1 MIRISAALDDRR
13 ALPNWLRKRLNCSD
27 DLRHFE
33 QGLRAMDQA
42 LRHAPVKPEVTASF
56 HDSIMRA
63 VRAAEM
69 CAVPQHKHS
78 ILRWLPAPALV
89 ALTVLGVWYALHQP
103 VPATVQTPVPNTQS
117 LAATATALEMSDL
130 VVRDIPSAV
139 LRPLSEEWA
148 RVNLDMDNTA
158 QFLLASL
165 P

>member
-1 MIRISAALDDRR
+1 
-13 ALPNWLRKRLNCSD
+13 
-27 DLRHFE
+27 
-33 QGLRAMDQA
+33 
-42 LRHAPVKPEVTASF
+42 
-56 HDSIMRA
+56 
-63 VRAAEM
+63 M
-69 CAVPQHKHS
+69 CVVPQHKHS

>member
-33 QGLRAMDQA
+33 QGLRAVDQA
-42 LRHAPVKPEVTASF
+42 LRYAPPKPEVTAAF

-63 VRAAEM
+63 VRTAEC

-89 ALTVLGVWYALHQP
+89 ALAVLGVWYALHQP
-103 VPATVQTPVPNTQS
+103 VPAPVQTPVPNTQS
-117 LAATATALEMSDL
+117 LATTATALEMSDL